1 MEEYPMSNDYNSI
14 EPANGVSENEE
25 VKIEVVAKAQR
36 RQFSTSYKKR
46 ICAEADACTRPGE
59 LGALLRR
66 EGLHSSTLRRWRQQL
81 QAGAEYG
88 LAPKKRGPKPAADPA
103 LVRELIKQKKRNAQL
118 EKKLAQAEL
127 IIDIQKKVSAILGI
141 DLDGESE

>member
-1 MEEYPMSNDYNSI
+1 MEEYPMSNDYNVT

-46 ICAEADACTRPGE
+46 ICSEADACTRPGE

-66 EGLHSSTLRRWRQQL
+66 QGLHSSTLRRWRQQQ
-81 QAGAEYG
+81 QAGAEFG
-88 LAPKKRGPKPAADPA
+88 LNPKKRGPKPAADPA
-103 LVRELIKQKKRNAQL
+103 LVRELIKQKKRNARL
-118 EKKLAQAEL
+118 EKKLTQAEL
-127 IIDIQKKVSAILGI
+127 IIDIQKKVSLILGI
-141 DLDGESE
+141 DPGEESE

>member
-1 MEEYPMSNDYNSI
+1 MEEFPMSYDYNLA
-14 EPANGVSENEE
+14 EPEDGARENERG
-25 VKIEVVAKAQR
+25 KIEVVAKASR
-36 RQFSTSYKKR
+36 RQFSAAYKKR

-66 EGLHSSTLRRWRQQL
+66 EGLHSSTLRRWRL
-81 QAGAEYG
+81 RREAGAE
-88 LAPKKRGPKPAADPA
+88 LSLNAKKRGPKPSADPA
-103 LVRELIKQKKRNAQL
+103 LVRELAKQKKRNAQL

>member
-1 MEEYPMSNDYNSI
+1 MEEYPMSNDYNVT

-46 ICAEADACTRPGE
+46 ICSEADACTRPGE

-66 EGLHSSTLRRWRQQL
+66 QGLHSSTLRRWRQQQ
-81 QAGAEYG
+81 QAGAEFG
-88 LAPKKRGPKPAADPA
+88 LNPKRRGPKPAADPA
-103 LVRELIKQKKRNAQL
+103 LVRELSKQKKRNARL
-118 EKKLAQAEL
+118 GKKLAQAEL
-127 IIDIQKKVSAILGI
+127 IIDIQKKVSLILGI
-141 DLDGESE
+141 DPGEASE

>member
-1 MEEYPMSNDYNSI
+1 MEEYPMSNDYNVT

-46 ICAEADACTRPGE
+46 ICSEADACTRPGE

-66 EGLHSSTLRRWRQQL
+66 QGLHSSTLRRWRQQQ
-81 QAGAEYG
+81 QAGAEFG
-88 LAPKKRGPKPAADPA
+88 LNPKRRGPKPAADPA
-103 LVRELIKQKKRNAQL
+103 LVRELSKQKKRNARL

-127 IIDIQKKVSAILGI
+127 IIDIQKKVSLILGI
-141 DLDGESE
+141 DPGEASE